1 MSTLWVVARQEL
13 LRAWRKRTF
22 RVVLALVT
30 LLLMGAFTLEAL
42 RQRGE
47 RLERERLQAQVSEEW
62 KQQPERHPHR
72 MAHYGSYAFRPP
84 SALGFLDP
92 GIEPFTG
99 SSVYLEAHKRNPP
112 NFSAAAQGSELVRF
126 GRLSAAFVLQLL
138 LPLLIFCMTFDGIA
152 GERENGTWALALAQG
167 TAVRTLVFG
176 KLLAAL
182 LAIAAWVLPVL
193 LPAFLALAGFDLR
206 AVLLTASYA
215 LYLGLCACVGVLVS
229 ALHQRS
235 HAALASLLCLW
246 VACWVVL
253 PRVAGELAA
262 RAHPV
267 PARSQMEAELAR
279 ASHRAGNGHGRN
291 SPEAIALTQDTLARY
306 GVSRVQDL
314 PVNLNGMLSQ
324 LGEQHTSALYDDYY
338 GRVYAQQRAQSAA
351 LVRWGVLSPV
361 LLIRTL
367 SMALAGSD
375 TDRYANFL
383 EQAEAHRFGFIRQ
396 LNEVHAKHLRYE
408 AHDNLQRAS
417 SEHWRGFA
425 PFAYRVPALHEQPT
439 RWHHALLAL
448 LAWFGVA
455 LVALATRRE
464 VRS

>member
-1 MSTLWVVARQEL
+1 MIWTVARQEL

-30 LLLMGAFTLEAL
+30 LLLLSAFTLELL

-47 RLERERLQAQVSEEW
+47 RQQREQLQAQVSEEW
-62 KQQPERHPHR
+62 KQQPDRHPHR
-72 MAHYGSYAFRPP
+72 MAHYGSFAFRPP

-112 NFSAAAQGSELVRF
+112 NFSAAAESSELVRF

-138 LPLLIFCMTFDGIA
+138 LPLLIFCMTFDSIA
-152 GERENGTWALALAQG
+152 GERESGTWALALAQG

-182 LAIAAWVLPVL
+182 LALALWVLPVL
-193 LPAFLALAGFDLR
+193 VPAFLLQGFDVR
-206 AVLLTASYA
+206 SAILLLGYA
-215 LYLGLCACVGVLVS
+215 LYLSVCACIGVLVS
-229 ALHQRS
+229 ALHTRS
-235 HAALASLLCLW
+235 HAALASLLCVW

-253 PRVAGELAA
+253 PRVAGELAV

-267 PARSQMEAELAR
+267 PARSSMEAELAH
-279 ASHRAGNGHGRN
+279 ASHAKGNGHGRN
-291 SPEAIALTQDTLARY
+291 SPEAIALTNSTLARY
-306 GVSRVQDL
+306 GAARVEDL
-314 PVNLNGMLSQ
+314 PVNMNGMLSQ

-338 GRVYAQQRAQSAA
+338 KRVYTQQRAQSAT
-351 LVRWGVLSPV
+351 LLRWGALSPV
-361 LLIRTL
+361 LLMRTL
-367 SMALAGSD
+367 SMAVAGSD
-375 TDRYANFL
+375 SDRYADFL
-383 EQAEAHRFGFIRQ
+383 EQAEAHRFGFIKE
-396 LNEVHAKHLRYE
+396 LNDVHAKHLRYE

-417 SEHWRGFA
+417 SANWQGFA
-425 PFAYRVPALHEQPT
+425 PFVYRVPALHEQPT
-439 RWHHALLAL
+439 SWHHAFVALSAWFALAL
-448 LAWFGVA
+448 IG
-455 LVALATRRE
+455 LATRRE